1 MKTGQNKLKK
11 FDMSPKNGKRQDIN
25 LYIYNEKN
33 IYSNL
38 HIHTFYEIV
47 FVMRGKVLQS
57 IDGQERILAEND
69 ICILRPEAQH
79 TIEGY
84 GDSPLILYNFEV
96 RESYVDELCKALGFV
111 DVKDALENTGNY
123 TSFDTASALEYMKFI
138 TFSNNPQDEQIKQ
151 VSLKICVTKILI
163 NFLISPTRSLSNK
176 KEDTIIE
183 AMLSMLEDIR
193 NFKLSIKEICE
204 KTFYTQEH
212 ITRLFQKAGLNS
224 PNRIHLQKKM
234 QYAANLLINSDMKII
249 EIAEQCGI
257 ETVAYFTKA
266 FKKEYGEPP
275 SVYKKKHRGNP
286 NL

>member
-1 MKTGQNKLKK
+1 MKTRQSKLKK

-38 HIHTFYEIV
+38 HIHSFYEIV
-47 FVMRGKVLQS
+47 LVMRGKVLQS
-57 IDGQERILAEND
+57 IDGEERILSEND

-79 TIEGY
+79 TIESY

-96 RESYVDELCKALGFV
+96 REGYVDELCKALGFA
-111 DVKDALENTGNY
+111 DTKDALANAGSY
-123 TSFDTASALEYMKFI
+123 TRYATANAVEFIKLI
-138 TFSNNPQDEQIKQ
+138 TFSGSLSTAEQPKVQQIP
-151 VSLKICVTKILI
+151 LKIIVAKILI
-163 NFLISPTRSLSNK
+163 NFLVNPSRALTNK
-176 KEDTIIE
+176 KEDT
-183 AMLSMLEDIR
+183 IR

-234 QYAANLLINSDMKII
+234 QYAANLLLNSDMKII

-275 SVYKKKHRGNP
+275 SVYKKKHRVNP